1 MDACDSERRRR
12 GLSLQDVSESSG
24 ESCRPRKDCRK
35 RQSFFYLTEYSETKE
50 IRIRSEASADRID
63 VLFLTADSIF
73 ALNSQKL
80 KNSCCLNR
88 GVTL

>member
-24 ESCRPRKDCRK
+24 ESCRPRNY
-35 RQSFFYLTEYSETKE
+35 STEYLETKE

-63 VLFLTADSIF
+63 VLFLAADSIF

>member
-1 MDACDSERRRR
+1 M
-12 GLSLQDVSESSG
+12 
-24 ESCRPRKDCRK
+24 
-35 RQSFFYLTEYSETKE
+35 QSFFYLTEYLKTEE

-63 VLFLTADSIF
+63 VLFLAADSIF

-80 KNSCCLNR
+80 KNLCCLNR

>member
-1 MDACDSERRRR
+1 M
-12 GLSLQDVSESSG
+12 SLQDVSESSG

-63 VLFLTADSIF
+63 VLFLAADSIF